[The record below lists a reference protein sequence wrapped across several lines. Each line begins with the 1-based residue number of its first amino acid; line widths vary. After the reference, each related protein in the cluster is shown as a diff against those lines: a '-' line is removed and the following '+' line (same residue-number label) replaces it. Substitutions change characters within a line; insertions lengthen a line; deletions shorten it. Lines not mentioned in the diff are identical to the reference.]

1 MNRIH
6 RLSMVIATSALLSAA
21 VVHAQD
27 DQPDRDERR
36 ARALE
41 EYDSDGDG
49 VLSNGERDALHEA
62 RDGSHKGK
70 KGRRLERFDSDGD
83 GQLSDSERTAARE
96 KRGERQARALERFDA
111 DGDGQLSGS
120 EKGAAR
126 AARGGRGPGGNGGGR
141 GNHGEQ

>member
-1 MNRIH
+1 MNQI
-6 RLSMVIATSALLSAA
+6 RLLYMVIAAAALLFAGVA
-21 VVHAQD
+21 QAQD

-41 EYDSDGDG
+41 KYDSDGDG
-49 VLSNGERDALHEA
+49 VLSDGERDALHDA
-62 RDGSHKGK
+62 RKGRHGEK
-70 KGRRLERFDSDGD
+70 KGRRLERFDTDGD

-96 KRGERQARALERFDA
+96 KRGDRQARALEKFDA

-126 AARGGRGPGGNGGGR
+126 AARGHGGKGGDR
-141 GNHGEQ
+141 GNHGDQ